1 MPDPS
6 SSSTSSSSSGSSSG
20 TTTPPSH
27 TVRVNKAILDELLK
41 AEQIARAAQKPAY
54 APPLL
59 VRGILAAE
67 VTALLASITTARTLA
82 GGAGKVARLE
92 ATAAE
97 RTRRAE
103 LLEKIVEM
111 QTAAKIRFR
120 VTDPVHLQLY
130 HVGKNLGASRADLE
144 QFAPDII
151 DRAEADVLA
160 GIDATKITAARTA
173 LTAYIT
179 SNLDQTG
186 ATSTAS
192 AQQITLKTRVQQI
205 TDARIRIQLAADTQW
220 PHTNPANA
228 AVRIEFSLSTTSRLK
243 A

>member
-1 MPDPS
+1 MPDS
-6 SSSTSSSSSGSSSG
+6 SSSSSSGP
-20 TTTPPSH
+20 TTPGGGGGPPSH

-54 APPLL
+54 ASPLL
-59 VRGILAAE
+59 VRGILGAE
-67 VTALLASITTARTLA
+67 VTALLDSITTARTLA

-97 RTRRAE
+97 RARRAE

-120 VTDPVHLQLY
+120 VSDPLHLQLY
-130 HVGKNLGASRADLE
+130 HVGKNLGASRADME

-151 DRAEADVLA
+151 DRAVTDALA
-160 GIDATKITAARTA
+160 GIDAAKITAARTA
-173 LTAYIT
+173 LTAYIA

-186 ATSTAS
+186 ATSTAG
-192 AQQITLKTRVQQI
+192 AQQIALKTRVQQL
-205 TDARIRIQLAADTQW
+205 TDGRIRIQLAADAQW
-220 PHTNPANA
+220 PHTIPANA
-228 AVRIEFSLSTTSRLK
+228 AIRREFSLSSTSRFK

>member
-1 MPDPS
+1 MPDS
-6 SSSTSSSSSGSSSG
+6 SSSSSSGP
-20 TTTPPSH
+20 TTPGNPPPSH

-54 APPLL
+54 ASPLL
-59 VRGILAAE
+59 VRGILGAE
-67 VTALLASITTARTLA
+67 VTALLDSITTARTLA

-92 ATAAE
+92 STAAE
-97 RTRRAE
+97 RARRAE
-103 LLEKIVEM
+103 LLEKVVEM

-130 HVGKNLGASRADLE
+130 HVGKNLGASRANLE

-151 DRAEADVLA
+151 DHAESDALA
-160 GIDATKITAARTA
+160 GIDAAKITAARTA
-173 LTAYIT
+173 LTAYIA

-186 ATSTAS
+186 ATSTAG
-192 AQQITLKTRVQQI
+192 AQQIALKTRVQQI
-205 TDARIRIQLAADTQW
+205 TDDRIRIQLAADTQW

-228 AVRIEFSLSTTSRLK
+228 AVRVEFNLSTTNRFK